1 MTTTTLSVP
10 EKFDLLEDAL
20 NSEIM
25 ERTEEIGAMSMALCA
40 GVSLFMLGSP
50 GIAKSML
57 ADRLRMY
64 LSGGQYFNILM
75 MKMTQADEVFG
86 PISLKGLK
94 EDRFERITTNTLVDA
109 HFAMIDEIFKANSA
123 ILNALLWA
131 INERKYKHGT
141 SVIKIP
147 LSTMFCASNELPTDT
162 ALGALYDRL
171 LFRFEVSPVRDT
183 QNFQKMLSNDIDP
196 EPKPV
201 LSWDDVLVAQEATRK
216 VIVPDI
222 VIEAMTDLRK
232 NLAEKGIEPTD
243 RRFVQCKSIIR
254 AAAYL
259 DGCEVA
265 DVEHMQALEHVLW
278 DQPSQRGDVSNLV
291 LARANPLDQEA
302 NELMQELAKLEDQ
315 LDSLSGSDDD
325 RFSVGNEIHT
335 KITRAAEEIEKLEA
349 RAGGSRKRSKKLKA
363 VNDKCLSLTDRV
375 LDEVFHFDPDDKK

>member
-1 MTTTTLSVP
+1 MSATLTIP
-10 EKFDLLEDAL
+10 EKFDDLEDAL
-20 NSEIM
+20 NAEIM
-25 ERTEEIGAMSMALCA
+25 ERSEEIGAMSMAL
-40 GVSLFMLGSP
+40 VSDSSLFMLGSP

-57 ADRLRMY
+57 ADRLRAY
-64 LSGGQYFNILM
+64 LTGGNYFNILM

-86 PISLKGLK
+86 PVSLKGLR
-94 EDRFERITTNTLVDA
+94 EDEFKRITTNTLVDA
-109 HFAMIDEIFKANSA
+109 NFAMIDEIFKANSA

-131 INERKYKHGT
+131 INERKYRHGT
-141 SVIKIP
+141 EIIKIP

-171 LFRFEVSPVRDT
+171 LFRFEVSPVKDT
-183 QNFQKMLSNDIDP
+183 QSFRKMMENDIDP
-196 EPKPV
+196 DPKPI
-201 LSWDDVLVAQEATRK
+201 LSWDDVVQAQQEAAL
-216 VIVPDI
+216 VEVPEI

-243 RRFVQCKSIIR
+243 RRFVQCKRIIR

-278 DQPSQRGDVSNLV
+278 DAPAQRVDVSSLV

-325 RFSVGNEIHT
+325 RFAVGNEIHT
-335 KITRAAEEIEKLEA
+335 KITRAADEIEKLEK
-349 RAGGSRKRSKKLKA
+349 RAGGSRKRSKKLRK
-363 VNDKCLSLTDRV
+363 VNDKCLELTDRV
-375 LDEVFHFDPDDKK
+375 LAEVFHFKADEDK